1 LAAQIFLEHLI
12 QKEKW
17 HVSKSR
23 GKNNQVEKEIVVTFQ
38 DRKVTF
44 PVPMTKNSQ
53 EGRKCLHDSIET

>member
-1 LAAQIFLEHLI
+1 MYQ
-12 QKEKW
+12 
-17 HVSKSR
+17 SR

-44 PVPMTKNSQ
+44 PVPTTKNSQ